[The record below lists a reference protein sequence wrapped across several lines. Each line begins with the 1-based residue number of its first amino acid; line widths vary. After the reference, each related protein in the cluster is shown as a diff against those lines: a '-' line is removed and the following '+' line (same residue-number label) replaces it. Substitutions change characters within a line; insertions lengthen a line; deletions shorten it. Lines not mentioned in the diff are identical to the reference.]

1 MKTLSCN
8 GHRELAGVRY
18 HHGDE
23 LPPNILNEE
32 LADYW
37 LDHRLAIEHDDTERR
52 SLYRLFAPFSGTLQ
66 TEPIELDAELAQYVL

>member
-52 SLYRLFAPFSGTLQ
+52 SLYRLLLHSPERCKRSQ
-66 TEPIELDAELAQYVL
+66 SNSMRS